1 MIRNRR
7 VAEHPMPS
15 IFKDEHG
22 NLLPYVFQE
31 YPKDM
36 LDPYGE
42 PVTVN
47 SKAEELALKNKEPP
61 TQVDVEAAA
70 EKIQAEREAAGARA
84 AKNPSAVPVVDERQ
98 ISQINHT
105 GRAIKA

>member
-22 NLLPYVFQE
+22 NLLPYVHQE
-31 YPKDM
+31 YPKDTI
-36 LDPYGE
+36 DPYGT

-47 SKAEELALKNKEPP
+47 SKAEELALKNTPAP
-61 TQVDVEAAA
+61 TPVDIQAA
-70 EKIQAEREAAGARA
+70 EDKIHAERRAAGDRA
-84 AKNPSAVPVVDERQ
+84 AKNPSAVPIVDASQ
-98 ISQINHT
+98 ISQINT
-105 GRAIKA
+105 SGRAIKA